1 MNARELARQT
11 VRKCIPCFKFKPK
24 MASQIMAD
32 LPKDRITGIHP
43 FYVTGVDLCGPVFVT
58 LKIRGKQPIKMYIAV
73 FVCFASKAVH
83 LETVND
89 LSTDSFLCSLNRFIG
104 RRGLPKIIWCDNA
117 TNFVGAANLWSNN
130 DKTKVKEVTASSGI
144 TFRFIPPR
152 APHFGGLWEAAVKAA
167 KNLLLRTLGGEKLTH
182 EELMT
187 LLVHVEPSRTRGQSS
202 QSGRTPATKSR

>member
-1 MNARELARQT
+1 MVINARELARQI
-11 VRKCIPCFKFKPK
+11 VRRCIPCFKFKPK
-24 MASQIMAD
+24 MASQINAD
-32 LPKDRITGIHP
+32 LPKDRVTGIHP

-73 FVCFASKAVH
+73 FVCFAFKAVH

-104 RRGLPKIIWCDNA
+104 RSDNA

-152 APHFGGLWEAAVKAA
+152 APHFGGLWEAKS
-167 KNLLLRTLGGEKLTH
+167 KQRRTYY
-182 EELMT
+182 
-187 LLVHVEPSRTRGQSS
+187 
-202 QSGRTPATKSR
+202 